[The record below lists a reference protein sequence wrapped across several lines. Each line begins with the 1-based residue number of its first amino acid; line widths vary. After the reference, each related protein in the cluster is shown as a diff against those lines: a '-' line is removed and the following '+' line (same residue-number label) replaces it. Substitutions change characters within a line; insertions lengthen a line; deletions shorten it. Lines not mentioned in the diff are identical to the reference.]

1 MSKPDPT
8 THGSFIPADS
18 DELEVVL
25 ADSEVHVVEHPPGE
39 ESPEHTHEE
48 DHIMFMRSGRMR
60 WEIDGEV
67 RQTGPGETILTEAGV
82 PHRFET
88 LGDESAYVS
97 SSLGPAGGA
106 RRHST

>member
-1 MSKPDPT
+1 MSETDPT
-8 THGSFIPADS
+8 THSSFISADS

-25 ADSEVHVVEHPPGE
+25 ADSEIHVVEHPPGE

-60 WEIDGEV
+60 WEVDGEV
-67 RQTGPGETILTEAGV
+67 RETGPGETILTEAGV

-88 LGDESAYVS
+88 LGDESAYV
-97 SSLGPAGGA
+97 LCLLAPPAGPNDDD
-106 RRHST
+106 T